1 MIGVIAYLMLQS
13 QYEADQ
19 RDSHHQDQQHEDI
32 FRGSR
37 QQNSGK
43 LIFKKYFW
51 IKDGLISEDIPNFH
65 PIQKDMCEITILML
79 EKVRIEIANFFRIGP
94 KGKCFG
100 IRTPCFTTMDLK
112 NPKKVQKSFCDTV
125 KA

>member
-1 MIGVIAYLMLQS
+1 MIAYLMLQS

-43 LIFKKYFW
+43 LIFDQSIASTKTKY
-51 IKDGLISEDIPNFH
+51 IKLNTKTQI
-65 PIQKDMCEITILML
+65 
-79 EKVRIEIANFFRIGP
+79 FF
-94 KGKCFG
+94 
-100 IRTPCFTTMDLK
+100 
-112 NPKKVQKSFCDTV
+112 
-125 KA
+125 

>member
-1 MIGVIAYLMLQS
+1 MFVGVIAYLMLQS

-43 LIFKKYFW
+43 QIFEK
-51 IKDGLISEDIPNFH
+51 
-65 PIQKDMCEITILML
+65 TIL
-79 EKVRIEIANFFRIGP
+79 G
-94 KGKCFG
+94 
-100 IRTPCFTTMDLK
+100 LK
-112 NPKKVQKSFCDTV
+112 M
-125 KA
+125 A

>member
-43 LIFKKYFW
+43 LIFVELFLVYTQYDFLRNG
-51 IKDGLISEDIPNFH
+51 I
-65 PIQKDMCEITILML
+65 
-79 EKVRIEIANFFRIGP
+79 FFSVLSH
-94 KGKCFG
+94 C
-100 IRTPCFTTMDLK
+100 L
-112 NPKKVQKSFCDTV
+112 VVS
-125 KA
+125 